1 VPEAAAAYRRAAELA
16 AHPQMRALVLGNLGA
31 LLLSGGWVAEAGE
44 VMNAT
49 LALAEGLGLQKS
61 DMVGEAGAEWWVAVG

>member
-1 VPEAAAAYRRAAELA
+1 MPEAAAYRRAAELA